1 MNIEARAIVLKS
13 HILSGVSLDP
23 QLDLPQS
30 KIRLL
35 EGESKT
41 EIGGVKLLEI
51 IESRYSS
58 NCYEKTK
65 EIDQLRG
72 PNPKFFPKTM
82 ADQDNGVSVPRERRR
97 TSGTIPFVRGSSS
110 LTPHSGLKEILCNPG
125 TSYWQHE
132 NGGSDSMRD
141 SSEYPPT

>member
-1 MNIEARAIVLKS
+1 MEHEYSCQTVVLKS

-41 EIGGVKLLEI
+41 EIGGVKHLEI

-72 PNPKFFPKTM
+72 PNPKFCPKTM
-82 ADQDNGVSVPRERRR
+82 ADQDNGLSVPRERR
-97 TSGTIPFVRGSSS
+97 TSGTIPFVRGSKS
-110 LTPHSGLKEILCNPG
+110 LSPPSGLKEILCKPG
-125 TSYWQHE
+125 TSYW
-132 NGGSDSMRD
+132 
-141 SSEYPPT
+141 